1 MREVARELLTLPSEE
16 VAVGLKAAQAW
27 QAGAT
32 DFADRTQQ
40 TALAARRVPKK
51 AVSGVL
57 IWAIVAGKSAVE
69 TKVSV

>member
-1 MREVARELLTLPSEE
+1 MLTLPSEE
-16 VAVGLKAAQAW
+16 VAVGLKAAQVW

-40 TALAARRVPKK
+40 TALVALRVPKK
-51 AVSGVL
+51 AAFGVL
-57 IWAIVAGKSAVE
+57 ICATVAGKLVVE